1 MKHSEF
7 TRAIENEFG
16 ADYGRA
22 LVRDVVLSEF
32 DCSGSDALKRGVR
45 PREVW
50 RALCRAMDV
59 PENRIHGAG
68 LPEPR
73 KS

>member
-7 TRAIENEFG
+7 TRAVETEFG

-32 DCSGSDALKRGVR
+32 DCPGAEALTRGVP

-50 RALCRAMDV
+50 RALCGAMDV
-59 PENRIHGAG
+59 PEHRVHGAG
-68 LPEPR
+68 RPEPR